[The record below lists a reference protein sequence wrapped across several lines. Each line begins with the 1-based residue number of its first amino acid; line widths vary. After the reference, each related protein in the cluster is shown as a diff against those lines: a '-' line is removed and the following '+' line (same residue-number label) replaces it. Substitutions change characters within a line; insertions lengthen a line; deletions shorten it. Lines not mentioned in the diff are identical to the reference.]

1 MVYHDVNAETCS
13 HFCQSFMDIQM
24 RLLEGTPFDRPPHC
38 PRCDRLETKCQCPPD
53 PVGSNLLSPKQQ
65 TAKLTVERR
74 KKGKTVTV
82 IRGLAAAN
90 NDLPSLLTKLKD
102 SCGAGGTIEG
112 DELEIQ
118 GDQRD
123 KLLKKLGQ
131 IGYRVQ

>member
-1 MVYHDVNAETCS
+1 
-13 HFCQSFMDIQM
+13 MDIQM
-24 RLLEGTPFDRPPHC
+24 RLLAGTVFDRPPHC
-38 PRCDRLETKCQCPPD
+38 PRCDRLETECQCPPD

-65 TAKLTVERR
+65 TAKLSVERR

-123 KLLKKLGQ
+123 KLLKKLGE
-131 IGYRVQ
+131 IGYRVR